1 MPEYQEFARHN
12 HFDVLHPVLRYV
24 VIASS
29 GSLSNSM
36 LIFCRLLALGMELP
50 EETFVNIHDFN
61 ETAVKYGAIL

>member
-1 MPEYQEFARHN
+1 
-12 HFDVLHPVLRYV
+12 
-24 VIASS
+24 
-29 GSLSNSM
+29 M